1 MTAAVLLQ
9 IIQSVPES
17 DLTGIGLRISFVGM
31 ITVFSGLVILSF
43 SLPLIRRIAEGR
55 KKPATVKPGQKS
67 GDELSREEVVAIT
80 AAVHAHLSK
89 LNRMEDMKLTWEM
102 YEKPY
107 TPWRLAGRAR
117 LLSDRS
123 HFLQRKRSR

>member
-1 MTAAVLLQ
+1 MTAPVLLQ
-9 IIQSVPES
+9 AVQSAPAS
-17 DLTGIGLRISFVGM
+17 DLLDIGLRIAFVGM

-43 SLPLIRRIAEGR
+43 SLPLIKRIAEGR
-55 KKPATVKPGQKS
+55 TKPATIKPGQSKT
-67 GDELSREEVVAIT
+67 DELSKEEVVAIT
-80 AAVHAHLSK
+80 TAVHAHLNK

-123 HFLQRKRSR
+123 HFLQRKRNR